1 MEAKVKVLVVDDDGD
16 LVSVV
21 ADMLSQVGH
30 EIATASSGHEAIA
43 VAAAFEPDV
52 ALLDVLLPDINGITL
67 AAVLKG
73 VVEHKRLRVVA
84 LSGVGADR
92 LQAATARGIF
102 DAYLTKP
109 VSLMAV
115 EATLRGDR
123 TGGRGQGHE

>member
-1 MEAKVKVLVVDDDGD
+1 MDAKLKVLVVDDDGD
-16 LVSVV
+16 LVGVV

-73 VVEHKRLRVVA
+73 VVERKRLRVVA

-109 VSLMAV
+109 VSLKAV
-115 EATLRGDR
+115 EATLRGR
-123 TGGRGQGHE
+123 GTGGRGQGDE